1 MNVFLVT
8 FASFGA
14 THFRRR
20 FSSASSKQPRLL
32 LMAGRQPCNFSS
44 ECGRRKKNG
53 KKHFFETENLCQ
65 VPVLN
70 FGQMADASTLRILGR
85 FTTQFYNRFLL
96 PPE

>member
-44 ECGRRKKNG
+44 EYG